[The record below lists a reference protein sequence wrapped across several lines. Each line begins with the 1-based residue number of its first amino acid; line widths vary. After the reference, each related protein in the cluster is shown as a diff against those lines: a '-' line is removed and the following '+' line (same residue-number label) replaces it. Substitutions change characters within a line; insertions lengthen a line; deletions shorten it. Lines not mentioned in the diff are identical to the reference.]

1 MGFFFAKN
9 NLHYLLIKIGIKVF
23 LVFLI
28 FKSSFTVFCDCV
40 SSSNMIKKDVFG
52 EKKFTNRLNSLGN
65 MVYINRKLK
74 WSQNHLLR
82 NLRNEVSLKTC
93 FLEFLNFQNSFFHK
107 LKWLF
112 PVEINN
118 FNNNLFWSHCAEFDQ
133 VNNYGFFPNCQKLVN
148 PSHILISHIITWNG
162 TLKSKKTSVNF
173 KQQNELIFTGI

>member
-1 MGFFFAKN
+1 M
-9 NLHYLLIKIGIKVF
+9 
-23 LVFLI
+23 
-28 FKSSFTVFCDCV
+28 V
-40 SSSNMIKKDVFG
+40 S
-52 EKKFTNRLNSLGN
+52 
-65 MVYINRKLK
+65 INRKLK

-82 NLRNEVSLKTC
+82 NRNEVSLKTC

-118 FNNNLFWSHCAEFDQ
+118 FNNNLFWSHWAEFDQ

-162 TLKSKKTSVNF
+162 ALKSKKTSIKFQTTKWADFHWNF
-173 KQQNELIFTGI
+173 KKVFTILVTCIFTRTDNS

>member
-1 MGFFFAKN
+1 M
-9 NLHYLLIKIGIKVF
+9 
-23 LVFLI
+23 
-28 FKSSFTVFCDCV
+28 V
-40 SSSNMIKKDVFG
+40 S
-52 EKKFTNRLNSLGN
+52 
-65 MVYINRKLK
+65 INRKLK

-82 NLRNEVSLKTC
+82 NRNEVSLKTC

-162 TLKSKKTSVNF
+162 ALKSKKTSIKFQTTKWADFHWNF
-173 KQQNELIFTGI
+173 KKVFTILVTCIFTRTDNS